1 MCHRSVGLAQNAL
14 EQAGIATVSVT
25 MAPTVTY
32 GVGVPRALYVRF
44 PYGNP
49 YGEPGDDETQRQIL
63 HAAIQWLYDAR
74 KPNQMA
80 RLACGWRRRPRDGET
95 SKIRTETGTR

>member
-1 MCHRSVGLAQNAL
+1 MCHRSVGLAQNVL
-14 EQAGIATVSVT
+14 EHASIATVSMT

-49 YGEPGDDETQRQIL
+49 YGEPGDTGTQREIL
-63 HAAIQWLYDAR
+63 HAALRWLYEATE
-74 KPNQMA
+74 PNQMA
-80 RLACGWRRRPRDGET
+80 RLAIGWRRPRPGAAT
-95 SKIRTETGTR
+95 HTR

>member
-1 MCHRSVGLAQNAL
+1 MCHRSVGLAQNIV
-14 EQAGIATVSVT
+14 EGAGIATVSVS

-49 YGEPGDDETQRQIL
+49 FGEPGDEHTQREIL
-63 HAAIQWLYDAR
+63 LAALTWLSEAEM
-74 KPNQMA
+74 PNQMM
-80 RLACGWRRRPRDGET
+80 RLAVGWRR
-95 SKIRTETGTR
+95 TRRR

>member
-1 MCHRSVGLAQNAL
+1 MCHRSVGLAQNIL
-14 EQAGIATVSVT
+14 EDARIATVSVT

-49 YGEPGDDETQRQIL
+49 YGEPGDNETQREIL
-63 HAAIQWLYDAR
+63 HALLRWLYEAR
-74 KPNQMA
+74 EPNQMA
-80 RLACGWRRRPRDGET
+80 RLAVGWRRPRPGAPT
-95 SKIRTETGTR
+95 